1 MNALWVTPAV
11 VLVAV
16 LVLRRLRPAWYWMA
30 FGVTFAA
37 IRVLVRYRSVMDACG
52 LTVPPSRWRLAL
64 ARMANRPVPEA
75 RSPRILRLRPTATG
89 LVLRLKLRP
98 GQDAF
103 DFSASSDRLRHSFA
117 LHNVVSREIRSG
129 VVELRM
135 TGYDVLKR
143 VRMPPAEPEA
153 EPDAAL
159 RIPVALRE
167 DGEVHHR
174 DYREVPHA
182 LNVGATKSGKSVYQR
197 TLVVGLAPR
206 NVALVGIDCK
216 NGVELSPL
224 AARLTALADNPGEA
238 AELLVALVAYMGRV
252 YELIRAEQRIS
263 VGLPDAEI
271 TADIWDLPAHLR
283 PVPVVLLVDEVAE
296 LALAAN
302 KAEEARRDQIVTN
315 LVRLSQ
321 LGRAAGIHL
330 EVCGQRFGSELGKGI
345 TMLRAQLTG
354 RTAHRVNDETSANMA
369 FGDISPDAVLAA
381 VQIDKDRPGTAVAGD
396 SSGGWSRIRAPHT
409 TLRKAV
415 DICNAH
421 AHRTPEI
428 PELAPFRPQLPARVL
443 VGEVHPPKPA
453 AASAF

>member
-1 MNALWVTPAV
+1 MTALWVTLLV
-11 VLVAV
+11 VLVVA
-16 LVLRRLRPAWYWMA
+16 LLLRRLRPTWYWMT
-30 FGVTFAA
+30 FGVTFAT
-37 IRVLVRYRSVMDACG
+37 IRVLIRYRSVMDACG
-52 LTVPPSRWRLAL
+52 LTVPPARWRLAL
-64 ARMANRPVPEA
+64 ARVTNRPVPEA

-89 LVLRLKLRP
+89 LILRMKIRP

-117 LHNVVSREIRSG
+117 LHNVVSREIRSS

-143 VRMPPAEPEA
+143 VRMP
-153 EPDAAL
+153 AAVDTDVL
-159 RIPVALRE
+159 SVAVALRE
-167 DGEVHHR
+167 DGQVHRR
-174 DYREVPHA
+174 DYRQVPHA

-197 TLVVGLAPR
+197 TLVAGLAPQ

-216 NGVELSPL
+216 NGVELAPL
-224 AARLTALADNPGEA
+224 SARFTALADNPA
-238 AELLVALVAYMGRV
+238 AAADLLAALVQYMGRV
-252 YELIRAEQRIS
+252 YQLIRTEQRIS
-263 VGLPDAEI
+263 VATPDAEI

-302 KAEEARRDQIVTN
+302 KVEEVRRDQIVTD

-330 EVCGQRFGSELGKGI
+330 EICGQRFGSELGKGI

-381 VQIDKDRPGTAVAGD
+381 VQIDKDHPGTAVAGD

-409 TLRKAV
+409 TLRQAV
-415 DICNAH
+415 DTCNAH

-428 PELAPFRPQLPARVL
+428 PELAPFRPDPPVRIHIGKVQPKTSPA
-443 VGEVHPPKPA
+443 G
-453 AASAF
+453 AF

>member
-1 MNALWVTPAV
+1 MNALWVTVAV
-11 VLVAV
+11 VLALA
-16 LVLRRLRPAWYWMA
+16 LVLRWQRPTWYWMT
-30 FGVTFAA
+30 FGVTFAT
-37 IRVLVRYRSVMDACG
+37 IRVLIRYRSVMDACG
-52 LTVPPSRWRLAL
+52 LTAPPSRWRLAL
-64 ARMANRPVPEA
+64 ARVANRPVPEA
-75 RSPRILRLRPTATG
+75 RSPRILRLRPTSTG

-143 VRMPPAEPEA
+143 VRMPAAAVPDEP
-153 EPDAAL
+153 L
-159 RIPVALRE
+159 RVPVALRE
-167 DGEVHHR
+167 DGQVHHR
-174 DYREVPHA
+174 DYRQVPHA

-197 TLVVGLAPR
+197 TLVAGLASQ

-216 NGVELSPL
+216 NGVELSPM
-224 AARLTALADNPGEA
+224 ARRFTALADNPDDA
-238 AELLVALVAYMGRV
+238 AELLAALVRYMGRV
-252 YELIRAEQRIS
+252 YEVIRAEQRIS
-263 VGLPDAEI
+263 IDLPDAEI
-271 TADIWDLPAHLR
+271 TADIWDLPPHLR

-302 KAEEARRDQIVTN
+302 KAEEARRDQIVTD
-315 LVRLSQ
+315 LVRLAQ

-369 FGDISPDAVLAA
+369 IGDISPDAVLAA
-381 VQIDKDRPGTAVAGD
+381 LQIDKDRPGTAVAGD

-409 TLRKAV
+409 TLRQAV
-415 DICNAH
+415 NTCNAH
-421 AHRTPEI
+421 THRTPSI
-428 PELAPFRPQLPARVL
+428 PELEPFRPELPVRVL
-443 VGEVHPPKPA
+443 VGKVWPKT
-453 AASAF
+453 ASAPAF